1 MSYLSIDIGGTYIKY
16 ALLDDKVN
24 LTHHGKVHTPVNQ
37 NNAIVSE
44 VKSIII
50 KYKEQ
55 FAVSGVGISTAGIV
69 NREKGEIIYAGP
81 TIQDYKG
88 TNFKQLLADTN
99 LPIHVE
105 NDVNSALLG
114 ERWKGAGRA
123 SENFFC
129 VTLGTGIGGAYYHN
143 GLVSGSHLQANSVG
157 YLLYDP
163 ATGTTYEQRAST
175 SALNARILERLGS
188 NWSTREVFHQA
199 KVGDDTC
206 LDIIHA
212 WGREVAAGLAQIIL
226 LKDPEMIIIGGGV
239 SQQGDFLI
247 EIIGDHVEEF
257 LPESFMKTEIKVA
270 ELCNHAALYG
280 AVYPFLKNK
289 NIY

>member
-114 ERWKGAGRA
+114 ERWKGR
-123 SENFFC
+123 SEEH
-129 VTLGTGIGGAYYHN
+129 TSELQSRGH
-143 GLVSGSHLQANSVG
+143 LVCR
-157 YLLYDP
+157 LLL
-163 ATGTTYEQRAST
+163 EQ
-175 SALNARILERLGS
+175 
-188 NWSTREVFHQA
+188 
-199 KVGDDTC
+199 K
-206 LDIIHA
+206 
-212 WGREVAAGLAQIIL
+212 
-226 LKDPEMIIIGGGV
+226 KM
-239 SQQGDFLI
+239 
-247 EIIGDHVEEF
+247 
-257 LPESFMKTEIKVA
+257 
-270 ELCNHAALYG
+270 
-280 AVYPFLKNK
+280 
-289 NIY
+289 